1 MASIPST
8 GSLIATHDYYRR
20 RLGSASS
27 NSSCG
32 SSEHVGEVIPHHPGL
47 PKSTSGQ
54 WWISFFFG
62 KTQNHPVM
70 ITLSESPE
78 RDKISCVLPPEMMKK
93 PELMRKR
100 HASEPTKP
108 SAGSSS

>member
-8 GSLIATHDYYRR
+8 GSLAATHDYYRR
-20 RLGSASS
+20 HLGSASS
-27 NSSCG
+27 NSPCG
-32 SSEHVGEVIPHHPGL
+32 SSEQIVEMIPHHPGL

-70 ITLSESPE
+70 TTLSESTE
-78 RDKISCVLPPEMMKK
+78 SGKISCVLSRDGEG
-93 PELMRKR
+93 
-100 HASEPTKP
+100 ATCQ
-108 SAGSSS
+108 

>member
-8 GSLIATHDYYRR
+8 GSLIATHDYYRSK
-20 RLGSASS
+20 GSLPQNFS
-27 NSSCG
+27 NSLLLF
-32 SSEHVGEVIPHHPGL
+32 PLPNTFFAGL

-70 ITLSESPE
+70 TTLSESPE